1 MKFWSE
7 NRVGV
12 FILENNT
19 FIVFLN
25 TFTENTLERRANDV
39 GNDSQKYKKMWIPV
53 HKVYL

>member
-7 NRVGV
+7 NPVGV

-19 FIVFLN
+19 FVFLN

-39 GNDSQKYKKMWIPV
+39 GNDSQKYKKM
-53 HKVYL
+53 